1 MLPEFADKP
10 MTGFG
15 FRGKVLGT
23 MCVEGLAIQYD
34 PGRAPY
40 EKVTDIRVAGQP
52 LEEHEEY
59 TVGTLDMF
67 TFKAGYEVLANGTDL
82 RFMLPE
88 FLRDLIEMELKR
100 PGAMEECFAARWLQ
114 VSKQS
119 GED

>member
-1 MLPEFADKP
+1 MLPEFADKKI
-10 MTGFG
+10 TGFG

-23 MCVEGLAIQYD
+23 MCVEGLEIQYD
-34 PGRAPY
+34 PARVPY
-40 EKVTDIRVAGQP
+40 DKVTDIRVAGRL
-52 LEEHEEY
+52 LEEDEQY
-59 TVGTLDMF
+59 AVGTLDMF
-67 TFKAGYEVLANGTDL
+67 TFRAGYEVLANGTEL

-114 VSKQS
+114 VSQQS